1 MTLLVTSVYVV
12 DEATLRQRCAAAFSA
27 GADAVELRIDSWTGD
42 VGAIA
47 SFLRENADRTWIVT
61 CRSRAEG
68 GESAETAEQR
78 AALIATATRDTNAYV
93 DFEFADWR
101 RSGEVRRVLGETAA
115 IEDSPTGGST
125 RQSGGST
132 RRRLI
137 LSSHR
142 FDAPPDEVA
151 AVFAEMASTGEA
163 AVFKTAFIARDICDA
178 VSALDLLRQQT
189 KPAIAICMGDEGL
202 MSRVLSKK
210 FGAFA
215 TYAGLS
221 EAGSTAPGQLTTNAM
236 KNLYRWDA
244 IDGATRVFG
253 VIGDPVAHSLGPR
266 LFNRWFADAEMN
278 AVYLPMRVTTS
289 RDCLARFLTVCAQQA
304 WLDVAGLSVTIPH
317 KTGVLR
323 WLGDRVDRT
332 AQGVGAVNTVV
343 FAKDGPT
350 GFNTD
355 CHAAAASIGAALG
368 CRPDELA
375 DVSIDLLGTGG
386 AARAILSGLCGL
398 GCPVT
403 LYGRSAERTKSL
415 AEEFGCRAAAWDDR
429 GNRSGDVLVNCTS
442 VGMWPHVDASP
453 MPSGSLDGLRLVF
466 DTVYNPL
473 ETKLLVDAKAA
484 GAATQSGLDMFIR
497 QAAAQFELW
506 TGQAPDVDAGRRWL
520 MSSSGC

>member
-1 MTLLVTSVYVV
+1 MTLLVTSVYVT
-12 DEATLRQRCAAAFSA
+12 DKEMLRQRCTAAFSA

-42 VGAIA
+42 VGVLA
-47 SFLRENADRTWIVT
+47 SYLSEHADRTWIVT
-61 CRSRAEG
+61 CRSRTEG
-68 GESAETAEQR
+68 GESAETAEDR
-78 AALIATATRDTNAYV
+78 AARVAAATRDTNAYV

-142 FDAPPDEVA
+142 FDAPPDDLA
-151 AVFAEMASTGEA
+151 ADFAEMASTGKA
-163 AVFKTAFIARDICDA
+163 AAFKIAFIARDICDA

-202 MSRVLSKK
+202 MSRVLAKK

-215 TYAGLS
+215 SFAGLTD
-221 EAGSTAPGQLTTNAM
+221 ADATAPGQLSADTM

-244 IDGATRVFG
+244 IDEATQVFG

-266 LFNRWFADAEMN
+266 LFNRWFADAGMN
-278 AVYLPMRVTTS
+278 AVYLPMRVTTT
-289 RDCLARFLTVCAQQA
+289 RDCLARFLTLCSQQV
-304 WLDVAGLSVTIPH
+304 WLDVVGLSVTIPH

-323 WLGDRVDRT
+323 WLGDRVHRT
-332 AQGVGAVNTVV
+332 AKGVGAVNTVV

-355 CHAAAASIGAALG
+355 CYAATASIAAALG
-368 CRPDELA
+368 RRPDELA
-375 DVSIDLLGTGG
+375 EVSVDVLGTGG
-386 AARAILSGLCGL
+386 AARAVLSGLCGL

-403 LYGRSAERTKSL
+403 VYGRSAERTKSL
-415 AEEFGCRAAAWDDR
+415 AEAFGCRAAAWDDR
-429 GNRSGDVLVNCTS
+429 QNRSGDVLVNCTS
-442 VGMWPHVDASP
+442 VGMWPDVDASP
-453 MPSGSLDGLRLVF
+453 MPSGSLDGLHLVF

-473 ETKLLVDAKAA
+473 QTKLLADAKSA

-506 TGQAPDVDAGRRWL
+506 TGQAPDVDAGRRL
-520 MSSSGC
+520 LIQSAGY